1 MVKFLHENPCQWPFD
16 SHERSN
22 YQPKKYFYNLA
33 IGETDPP
40 FLLPVYYD
48 ISALSIVKFSNL
60 KARNITIHW

>member
-1 MVKFLHENPCQWPFD
+1 MVNFLHENPCQWPFD

-40 FLLPVYYD
+40 SATSVLPYFFTLN
-48 ISALSIVKFSNL
+48 S
-60 KARNITIHW
+60 